1 MYSHLA
7 AVALL
12 QEDQGALL
20 GGTVGALF
28 GLVVAVL
35 AIVGLWRVFSKA
47 GQPGW
52 AAIIPIYNIYVLTAV
67 TGQPWWLIIFAAI
80 PLVNIFAMAFLYLKL
95 AERFGLSFPFALGL
109 LFLPFI
115 FFPILGFGDAVY
127 TPPRSSL
134 ANG

>member
-1 MYSHLA
+1 MEYTGLLLLLA
-7 AVALL
+7 ALT
-12 QEDQGALL
+12 GA
-20 GGTVGALF
+20 
-28 GLVVAVL
+28 
-35 AIVGLWRVFSKA
+35 WNVFEKA
-47 GQPGW
+47 GRPGW
-52 AAIIPIYNIYVLTAV
+52 EALVPIYNIYVLTAV
-67 TGQPWWLIIFAAI
+67 TGQPWWLIIFAVI